1 MPGAEEL
8 AGSVVA
14 ELGAGDGVVYINTIL
29 HRGSGCNFHPSFVPS
44 SDALFSAPDSRSGCA
59 DTPRQ
64 PRLTL
69 HLAYRAFDSPLW
81 PRQTVF
87 VWDSNGP
94 GLARLAEEQR
104 RTLTAMAGLQAAQR
118 ETVASLLRAVLG
130 RDVRGA
136 EAALA
141 TLHPAEAGRE
151 TALVLCAVTVRDLLG
166 HAGQGGASHGGDGG
180 YIASLH
186 AQFAA
191 EMEELRARFLPL
203 ERLLAAEEPRHV
215 RGFLGPPVA
224 YIYDKLPAGSPLL
237 QPGNVGP
244 LLEMMLAQ
252 PAL

>member
-1 MPGAEEL
+1 M
-8 AGSVVA
+8 
-14 ELGAGDGVVYINTIL
+14 
-29 HRGSGCNFHPSFVPS
+29 
-44 SDALFSAPDSRSGCA
+44 
-59 DTPRQ
+59 
-64 PRLTL
+64 
-69 HLAYRAFDSPLW
+69 
-81 PRQTVF
+81 F

-104 RTLTAMAGLQAAQR
+104 RALTAMANLQAAQQ

-130 RDVRGA
+130 RDARGA

-151 TALVLCAVTVRDLLG
+151 TALVLCAVTVRDLLAY

-180 YIASLH
+180 YVASLH

-191 EMEELRARFLPL
+191 EMEELRARFSPL

-215 RGFLGPPVA
+215 RGFLGPPVS
-224 YIYDKLPAGSPLL
+224 YVYDKLPAGSPLL
-237 QPGNVGP
+237 SPGNVGP
-244 LLEMMLAQ
+244 LLQMMLAQ